1 MKRCLVCIAVAL
13 LASGCATYRTPG
25 AGIDVGDLSRTDEDI
40 AQVMKRQPAAHY
52 PARLAVVRAQAPGY
66 YSRGH
71 GCYGRGRYCV
81 STTRDSETERSLE
94 RIVRLPMISAVA
106 PMSQI
111 LLPPQLESVRDL
123 RRAAAQLRTD
133 ILLLYSVDTR
143 FNIESTDIGPLAL
156 ISLGFIPNKKAQVT
170 STASAALI
178 DVRSG
183 FVYGVAE
190 ASATQQQR
198 ATMWSSE
205 EAVDSARLKTEA
217 DALEKLL
224 GEFEKLWKAVVEEHA
239 RTSPQPQLATRD

>member
-1 MKRCLVCIAVAL
+1 
-13 LASGCATYRTPG
+13 
-25 AGIDVGDLSRTDEDI
+25 
-40 AQVMKRQPAAHY
+40 
-52 PARLAVVRAQAPGY
+52 
-66 YSRGH
+66 
-71 GCYGRGRYCV
+71 
-81 STTRDSETERSLE
+81 
-94 RIVRLPMISAVA
+94 VRLPMISAVA

-239 RTSPQPQLATRD
+239 RTSPQPQLATSD